1 MRISDWSS
9 DVCSSDLPPRACR
22 FFRREI
28 RLNASPPDRMGQR
41 PSAVEYSPPDDP
53 GTDTEQATHQIGRRR
68 VVRHE
73 EATDDI
79 AADRSGAR
87 HRAVDRGDLAMI
99 GGRAFGLQQGPY
111 GDIVNA
117 VGAAAGDEGDA
128 NDHKAYRRE
137 TDQQHGRAHD
147 RGGSE
152 RSQADPAAD
161 RKSTRLNSS
170 H

>member
-99 GGRAFGLQQGPY
+99 GGRRSEEHTSELQSLMRTSY
-111 GDIVNA
+111 A
-117 VGAAAGDEGDA
+117 VLCL
-128 NDHKAYRRE
+128 KKKK
-137 TDQQHGRAHD
+137 T
-147 RGGSE
+147 
-152 RSQADPAAD
+152 P
-161 RKSTRLNSS
+161 L
-170 H
+170 

>member
-1 MRISDWSS
+1 MRRIRLRASEP
-9 DVCSSDLPPRACR
+9 LAALYEPPRACR

-79 AADRSGAR
+79 DADRSG
-87 HRAVDRGDLAMI
+87 RAEEPTSA
-99 GGRAFGLQQGPY
+99 LQSLMLISY
-111 GDIVNA
+111 
-117 VGAAAGDEGDA
+117 AGVCI
-128 NDHKAYRRE
+128 
-137 TDQQHGRAHD
+137 
-147 RGGSE
+147 
-152 RSQADPAAD
+152 
-161 RKSTRLNSS
+161 
-170 H
+170 

>member
-9 DVCSSDLPPRACR
+9 DVCSSDL
-22 FFRREI
+22 
-28 RLNASPPDRMGQR
+28 
-41 PSAVEYSPPDDP
+41 
-53 GTDTEQATHQIGRRR
+53 
-68 VVRHE
+68 
-73 EATDDI
+73 
-79 AADRSGAR
+79 
-87 HRAVDRGDLAMI
+87 LAMI

-161 RKSTRLNSS
+161 DPFGQGRADQHSGGPQSGQHAERGRAAFQGHADKSEESRLGKECVTPGRIGEWATDEKKKKAKRAKR
-170 H
+170 

>member
-9 DVCSSDLPPRACR
+9 DVCSSDL
-22 FFRREI
+22 
-28 RLNASPPDRMGQR
+28 
-41 PSAVEYSPPDDP
+41 
-53 GTDTEQATHQIGRRR
+53 
-68 VVRHE
+68 
-73 EATDDI
+73 
-79 AADRSGAR
+79 
-87 HRAVDRGDLAMI
+87 LAMI

-161 RKSTRLNSS
+161 DPFGQGRADQPSGAPQSAQHARSGERPSEPHSLT
-170 H
+170 

>member
-1 MRISDWSS
+1 
-9 DVCSSDLPPRACR
+9 
-22 FFRREI
+22 
-28 RLNASPPDRMGQR
+28 MGQR

-137 TDQQHGRAHD
+137 TDQQQVRAHD
-147 RGGSE
+147 PAGSE
-152 RSQADPAAD
+152 PTQAHPPP
-161 RKSTRLNSS
+161 TPP
-170 H
+170 